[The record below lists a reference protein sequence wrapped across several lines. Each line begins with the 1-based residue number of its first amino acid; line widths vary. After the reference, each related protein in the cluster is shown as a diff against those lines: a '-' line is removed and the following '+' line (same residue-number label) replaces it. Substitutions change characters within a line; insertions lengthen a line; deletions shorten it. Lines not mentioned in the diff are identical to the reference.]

1 LEKGDA
7 RFDEMNLDSS
17 PSELAAKPRVA
28 IGNCILQGN
37 IKSELSGSRA
47 AAAETQSI
55 FPREAGT
62 LLKPLSTNH
71 QTSQKTG

>member
-7 RFDEMNLDSS
+7 RFDEMNL
-17 PSELAAKPRVA
+17 ELAAKPRVA